1 MTIRRV
7 LPWAY
12 IALLFATYL
21 IFGGSAIFAA
31 DFPQQIEKMYVFT
44 SETEAVEE
52 ESPSILVEIFLEK
65 DQKKNLETIKAELA
79 EVSITRVRAQFYR
92 LGHPPENIA
101 IGKGVPASIGRLA
114 IQMARTYNSGV
125 KYLLPQFRF
134 FPHHIAIGTSAF
146 DEASQIPI
154 SPEQLDR
161 LSDPALTTPE
171 FHALYRK
178 FTTEN
183 ERIPTY
189 LER

>member
-1 MTIRRV
+1 MIIRRL
-7 LPWAY
+7 LPWAS
-12 IALLFATYL
+12 IPLLFSAYL
-21 IFGGSAIFAA
+21 IFCDAVILAA
-31 DFPQQIEKMYVFT
+31 DFPQHIEKIFVFT
-44 SETEAVEE
+44 SETETVKK
-52 ESPSILVEIFLEK
+52 ESPSILVELFLEK
-65 DQKKNLETIKAELA
+65 DQKKNLDAIKTELA

-101 IGKGVPASIGRLA
+101 IGKGVPAPIGRLA

-146 DEASQIPI
+146 DEASQIPL
-154 SPEQLDR
+154 SPEQLDQ
-161 LSDPALTTPE
+161 LSDPALTTPQ